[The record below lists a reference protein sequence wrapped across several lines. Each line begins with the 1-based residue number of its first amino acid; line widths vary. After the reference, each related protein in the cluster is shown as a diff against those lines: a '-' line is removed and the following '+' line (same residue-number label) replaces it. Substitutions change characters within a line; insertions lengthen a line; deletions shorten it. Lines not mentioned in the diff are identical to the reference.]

1 MMESWNH
8 IINTAIL
15 GTDKARLK
23 KEALYLED
31 LPVDQLLA
39 GDNSG
44 AEGFLQVAAAVFN
57 FRQCGFVP
65 LKQETVSIS
74 KAEAEVKPYASTKA
88 HQVLN
93 DLLEAESTEL
103 LHFWLEQ

>member
-1 MMESWNH
+1 MESWNH

-23 KEALYLED
+23 KEALSLQD
-31 LPVDQLLA
+31 FPIDQLPD
-39 GDNSG
+39 GEKNE
-44 AEGFLQVAAAVFN
+44 AEDFLQVAAAVFN

-74 KAEAEVKPYASTKA
+74 KAEAEVKPYASILA

-93 DLLEAESTEL
+93 DLLEADSTEL
-103 LHFWLEQ
+103 LLFW